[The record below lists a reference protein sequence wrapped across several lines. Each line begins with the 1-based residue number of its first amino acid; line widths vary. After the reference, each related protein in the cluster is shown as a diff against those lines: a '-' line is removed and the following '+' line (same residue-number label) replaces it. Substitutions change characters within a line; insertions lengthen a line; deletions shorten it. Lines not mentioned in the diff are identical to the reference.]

1 MCRHS
6 AKKWNSPSRE
16 RFWLTVFRILE
27 TEVNFNMKGGIDMKK
42 YYISMAC
49 ILAALVSCQKNA
61 APEQTP
67 QENQPIKVT
76 LTATIGSDDTKVSF
90 VDENNVLKAEWVL
103 HDKVSLLALDESDN
117 LISKTNFTAQN
128 AGKTA
133 TFEGEFINDPN
144 IVKMVV
150 CYPALLE
157 GDGTLGA
164 PYQSPAENGYSS
176 YGPLYNVQIGEP
188 YISLRSA
195 YFLQKNNADPSHI
208 SQYAVM
214 RGEAEVEGD
223 KLNVVL
229 EHQSFVV
236 KTTLTLPETGYFVNH
251 MDLKSFNQDDT
262 QANITCAG
270 WQYIKDFVDYHNAF
284 SSLNMCFGD
293 TVDSGSGTGWTLDGK
308 TMTVYLIGYGEIQIN
323 EGDYWTISLPS
334 YLGYEYSE
342 LVGKKTFDAAKT
354 LEKGKMYRLNLE
366 LEPKS

>member
-1 MCRHS
+1 
-6 AKKWNSPSRE
+6 
-16 RFWLTVFRILE
+16 
-27 TEVNFNMKGGIDMKK
+27 MKK
-42 YYISMAC
+42 YFF
-49 ILAALVSCQKNA
+49 ILAAVCAAMVACNKNETSVEALEVS
-61 APEQTP
+61 TP
-67 QENQPIKVT
+67 VKMT
-76 LTATIGSDDTKVSF
+76 LTATIGTDTKITY
-90 VDENNVLKAEWVL
+90 VDEDNVLKTEWEL
-103 HDKVSLLALDESDN
+103 YDKVSLLALDESGN

-157 GDGTLGA
+157 GEGTA
-164 PYQSPAENGYSS
+164 ENPYKSPVENGYSP
-176 YGPLYNVQIGEP
+176 YGPLYGAKIGEP

-229 EHQSFVV
+229 EHQSFVI
-236 KTTLTLPETGYFVNH
+236 KTTLTLPETGYFVNN
-251 MDLKSFNQDDT
+251 MYLNSFNQDDN

-270 WQYIKDFVDYHNAF
+270 RQYIKDFVVYQNAF
-284 SSLNMCFGD
+284 SSLTMCFGD
-293 TVDSGSGTGWTLDGK
+293 TVESGSGTGWTLDGN
-308 TMTVYLIGYGEIQIN
+308 TITVYLIGYGEVQIN
-323 EGDYWTISLPS
+323 EGNYWTISLPS
-334 YLGYEYSE
+334 YLGDDYSN

-354 LEKGKMYRLNLE
+354 LEKGKMYRLSATLE
-366 LEPKS
+366 KQAD

>member
-1 MCRHS
+1 
-6 AKKWNSPSRE
+6 
-16 RFWLTVFRILE
+16 
-27 TEVNFNMKGGIDMKK
+27 MKK
-42 YYISMAC
+42 YYMSMAC

-67 QENQPIKVT
+67 QENQPMKVT
-76 LTATIGSDDTKVSF
+76 LTATIGADTKIAY
-90 VDENNVLKAEWVL
+90 VDEDNVLKAEWEL
-103 HDKVSLLALDESDN
+103 YDKVSLLALDESGN

-157 GDGTLGA
+157 GEGTA
-164 PYQSPAENGYSS
+164 ENPYKSPTENGYSA
-176 YGPLYNVQIGEP
+176 YGPLYDVQIGEP

-229 EHQSFVV
+229 EHQSFVI
-236 KTTLTLPETGYFVNH
+236 KTTLTLPETGYDVKYMH
-251 MDLKSFNQDDT
+251 LYSYDKDDQ
-262 QANITCAG
+262 QANITNAG
-270 WQYIKDFVDYHNAF
+270 WQYIKDFVGYHNAF
-284 SSLNMCFGD
+284 SSLSMCFGD
-293 TVDSGSGTGWTLDGK
+293 TVESGSGTGWHLDGK

-323 EGDYWTISLPS
+323 EDDYWTISLPS
-334 YLGYEYSE
+334 YLDDDYSN

-354 LEKGKMYRLNLE
+354 LEKGKMYRLNLI
-366 LEPKS
+366 LEPES

>member
-1 MCRHS
+1 
-6 AKKWNSPSRE
+6 
-16 RFWLTVFRILE
+16 
-27 TEVNFNMKGGIDMKK
+27 
-42 YYISMAC
+42 MAC

-67 QENQPIKVT
+67 QENQPMKVT
-76 LTATIGSDDTKVSF
+76 LTATIGADTKIAY
-90 VDENNVLKAEWVL
+90 VDEDNVLKAEWEL
-103 HDKVSLLALDESDN
+103 YDKVSLLALDESGN

-157 GDGTLGA
+157 GEGTA
-164 PYQSPAENGYSS
+164 ENPYKSPTENGYSA
-176 YGPLYNVQIGEP
+176 YGPLYDVQIGEP

-229 EHQSFVV
+229 EHQSFVI
-236 KTTLTLPETGYFVNH
+236 KTTLTLPETGYDVKYMH
-251 MDLKSFNQDDT
+251 LYSYDKDDQ
-262 QANITCAG
+262 QANITNAG
-270 WQYIKDFVDYHNAF
+270 WQYIKDFVGYHNAF
-284 SSLNMCFGD
+284 SSLSMCFGD
-293 TVDSGSGTGWTLDGK
+293 TVESGSGTGWHLDGK

-323 EGDYWTISLPS
+323 EDDYWTISLPS
-334 YLGYEYSE
+334 YLDDDYSN

-354 LEKGKMYRLNLE
+354 LEKGKMYRLNLI
-366 LEPKS
+366 LEPES

>member
-1 MCRHS
+1 
-6 AKKWNSPSRE
+6 
-16 RFWLTVFRILE
+16 
-27 TEVNFNMKGGIDMKK
+27 MKK
-42 YYISMAC
+42 YYMSMAC

-67 QENQPIKVT
+67 QENQPMKVT
-76 LTATIGSDDTKVSF
+76 LTATIGADTKIAY
-90 VDENNVLKAEWVL
+90 VDEDNVLKAEWEL
-103 HDKVSLLALDESDN
+103 YDKVSLLALDESGN

-133 TFEGEFINDPN
+133 IFEGEFTNDPS
-144 IVKMVV
+144 IAQLVV

-157 GDGTLGA
+157 GEGTA
-164 PYQSPAENGYSS
+164 ENPYKSPTENGYSA
-176 YGPLYNVQIGEP
+176 YGPLYDVQIGEP

-229 EHQSFVV
+229 EHQSFVI
-236 KTTLTLPETGYFVNH
+236 KTTLTLPETGYDVKYMH
-251 MDLKSFNQDDT
+251 LYSYDKDDQ
-262 QANITCAG
+262 QANITNAG
-270 WQYIKDFVDYHNAF
+270 WQYIKDFVGYHNAF
-284 SSLNMCFGD
+284 SSLTMCFGD
-293 TVDSGSGTGWTLDGK
+293 TVEGGSGTGWTLAGD
-308 TMTVYLIGYGEIQIN
+308 TITVYLIGYGEVQIN
-323 EGDYWTISLPS
+323 EGDYWNISLPS

-354 LEKGKMYRLNLE
+354 LEKGKMYRLSATLE
-366 LEPKS
+366 KQAD